1 MENENNNINNE
12 ENELEKIPES
22 EGSKDEKAE
31 ELPEKSEAT
40 ETSESEYQAENE
52 PPKAQQE
59 YVYSW
64 NASIPV
70 PEKKEKKG
78 SAALIAVSI
87 LCTVLAVIVAI
98 LSVTIAFL
106 PREYYGNDIGLL
118 VGDEMNVS
126 AVAQV
131 SIPYTVAL
139 QARVGDAV
147 ATGTGIILTA
157 NGYVA
162 TSHHVIEGSTN
173 ILAYTSDERVYS
185 ATVIAEA
192 PELDLALLR
201 IRPDS
206 PTDKFPYA
214 PIGNYMSVRVGDPVI
229 AIGTPYSVDYAFTVS
244 TGHVS
249 YTARKVAVS
258 DTKTANMIQ
267 TDLALNPGNSG
278 GPLINA
284 NGEVIGI
291 VTSRLPA
298 KEGEGGLT
306 VHYEGI
312 NFSFPMSTA
321 MKYFSEYIDTDMEKP
336 QLGVTGTSVQAGNE
350 YFILD
355 MATYRVYED
364 DDGKYIVLN
373 SFYTHHLTDEDLK
386 EGALVKADRSGF
398 LITDISESSGARGK
412 LQIFDIITVFD
423 GTELLYDSEN
433 DPYDT
438 VVKILGTKKATDTVK
453 IKYMRGETEYEVEVA
468 LSPKE

>member
-12 ENELEKIPES
+12 ENELENIPES
-22 EGSKDEKAE
+22 KGSEDEKAE
-31 ELPEKSEAT
+31 ELPGESET
-40 ETSESEYQAENE
+40 EETSEIENKEENE
-52 PPKAQQE
+52 SPQE
-59 YVYSW
+59 QREYAYCW

-70 PEKKEKKG
+70 SEKKEKKG

-87 LCTVLAVIVAI
+87 LCIVLAIIVAV
-98 LSVTIAFL
+98 LSVTIAL
-106 PREYYGNDIGLL
+106 VPREYYNNDIGL
-118 VGDEMNVS
+118 VVNEMNVS

-139 QARVGDAV
+139 QSRVGDGV
-147 ATGTGIILTA
+147 MTGTGIILTA

-162 TSHHVIEGSTN
+162 TSHHVIEGATN
-173 ILAYTSDERVYS
+173 ILAYTADEKTYS

-214 PIGNYMSVRVGDPVI
+214 PIGSYASVRIGDPVI

-244 TGHVS
+244 AGHVS
-249 YTARKVAVS
+249 YVARKVAVS
-258 DTKTANMIQ
+258 ETKYASMIQ
-267 TDLALNPGNSG
+267 TDIALNPGNSG
-278 GPLINA
+278 GPLINSM
-284 NGEVIGI
+284 GEVIGI

-298 KEGEGGLT
+298 KDGKDGLT
-306 VHYEGI
+306 VHYEGV
-312 NFSFPMSTA
+312 NFSFPMSVA

-350 YFILD
+350 YFVIN
-355 MATYRVYED
+355 MATYLVYED
-364 DDGKYIVLN
+364 EDGKYVILN
-373 SFYTHHLTDEDLK
+373 GFYTHYLTDEDIK
-386 EGALVKADRSGF
+386 KGAFVKADRSGF
-398 LITDISESSGARGK
+398 LVTDISESSGAREK
-412 LQIFDIITVFD
+412 LQIFDIITAFD

-438 VVKILGTKKATDTVK
+438 VVKILGTKKATDKVK
-453 IKYMRGETEYEVEVA
+453 IKYMRGDTEHETEVA
-468 LSPKE
+468 LVPKE